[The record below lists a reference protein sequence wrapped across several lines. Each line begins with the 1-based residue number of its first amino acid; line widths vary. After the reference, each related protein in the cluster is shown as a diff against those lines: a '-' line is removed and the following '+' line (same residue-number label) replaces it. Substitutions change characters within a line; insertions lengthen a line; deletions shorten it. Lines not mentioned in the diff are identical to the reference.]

1 MKISS
6 EKNPL
11 PGRYISYRNPSNE
24 EHTRMI
30 ETWAREREQENGKAV
45 DSGRVVEEE
54 PSEPENDDVA
64 NMPDIS
70 MGDGDV
76 NEIVE

>member
-11 PGRYISYRNPSNE
+11 PGRYISYRNPSKE
-24 EHTRMI
+24 EI
-30 ETWAREREQENGKAV
+30 ETWSRERDEGNGKAI
-45 DSGRVVEEE
+45 DSGRVVEEG
-54 PSEPENDDVA
+54 PSKSGSEDIA
-64 NMPDIS
+64 HMPDDA

-76 NEIVE
+76 NKIVE